1 LPVSLFTNEQKK
13 AHVMAY
19 LAAPYGSRAVYLREH
34 GLPYWKLRCW
44 RAQVFA
50 DTLEYG
56 LVPRQGWVMS
66 GEQAAFV
73 TRLTGELNALREQLA
88 QQQAAHEKAMAAKD
102 AELAVQAGAVDAL
115 GKAIELLHHAGAGKS
130 SPVQRDRAA
139 DDPAG

>member
-1 LPVSLFTNEQKK
+1 MFTNEQKK
-13 AHVMAY
+13 AHVLAY
-19 LAAPYGSRAVYLREH
+19 LAAPYGSRGVYLREH

-56 LVPRQGWVMS
+56 VVPREGWAVS

-73 TRLTGELNALREQLA
+73 ARLTGELDALRARMA
-88 QQQAAHEKAMAAKD
+88 QQRATHEKAMAAKD

-115 GKAIELLHHAGAGKS
+115 
-130 SPVQRDRAA
+130 
-139 DDPAG
+139 